1 MKKKECKYEKE
12 KMHKGSEKM
21 AVKAKIAEKKEHKK

>member
-21 AVKAKIAEKKEHKK
+21 AVNFQMKKQNKSF